1 LTVYAPTS
9 VNTAG
14 TFRIDNGSK
23 IVGAAK
29 GKDYILILTD
39 TSAYVMQFVGSPF
52 TFSIRQV
59 GSNCGLIGQHAL
71 AFVDGSV
78 YWMSDQGAFFVFDG
92 TVKSLPC
99 PVEDF
104 VYTTGGDNLGINY
117 DAGEQIFGGHNSL
130 FSEVN
135 WFYPKNGSNVVD
147 RVVTYN
153 YVEGSWTTGSL
164 ARTTY
169 IDKGIYEFPYATKFI
184 ENTVSNFSCSSRVNS
199 RSRSN

>member
-1 LTVYAPTS
+1 MSIVSDRDRHLIQLGTETTIGTPTTQDKMFIRFSDQENITVYEPTS

-39 TSAYVMQFVGSPF
+39 TSAYVMQFVGAPF

-78 YWMSDQGAFFVFDG
+78 YWMSDQGAFYVFDG
-92 TVKSLPC
+92 TVKSLSLPC
-99 PVEDF
+99 RRF
-104 VYTTGGDNLGINY
+104 CLYY
-117 DAGEQIFGGHNSL
+117 
-130 FSEVN
+130 
-135 WFYPKNGSNVVD
+135 
-147 RVVTYN
+147 R
-153 YVEGSWTTGSL
+153 
-164 ARTTY
+164 R
-169 IDKGIYEFPYATKFI
+169 
-184 ENTVSNFSCSSRVNS
+184 R
-199 RSRSN
+199 